1 MKNGIISNED
11 KSMFVFIFTGTM
23 QSIDILFERT
33 VQIDE

>member
-11 KSMFVFIFTGTM
+11 TSMFVFIFTATM